1 VELRRQERIAYIKII
16 YCGPPGAGKSTNI
29 GWLHREA
36 KAGRGELLTA
46 ALGRD
51 HMLWFDFEP
60 LQPTTFRDFQ
70 IRFLVAT
77 VPGAVVSG
85 ASRKHVLRGVD
96 GVVFVGD
103 SASNRLYE
111 TLTAYRETTRS
122 IDAPLEASAVPIV
135 LQYNKRDVER
145 PLSRAELDEGL
156 NSHRQPVFEA
166 VATRGEGVLETFRG
180 ALQETLASIAPH
192 NEGLPLLRG
201 LAIPEYAEAL
211 VKKLFGRATFYE
223 PALAAAPA
231 VAPAPVVQAAPG
243 RIMHDIATE
252 PVTRK
257 LSLVDF
263 EAALAAAQAKAA
275 APPAGTEKTG
285 PLTGS
290 LPPATPIAAPAAAP
304 AADPAP
310 STAPAAPVAAVAPAA
325 PSEPPAEPDPYA
337 VRYEDLRQAIEAAH
351 VIAFGAPLEAALG
364 PVLTRLVAVTSAFS
378 ASVLLPAPGGVS
390 VAASQPLNGDPIA
403 RRPAADRLVAALGR
417 GSSVQAHEPSGNP
430 ALADALRG
438 QGLGT
443 VVGAPLRS
451 PRGLHGVLL
460 VYLAEDADPLS
471 QALLDHVG
479 AVAAA
484 ITLVIRPR

>member
-1 VELRRQERIAYIKII
+1 VELRRQEKIAYVKII

-85 ASRKHVLRGVD
+85 ASRKHVLRGTD
-96 GVVFVGD
+96 GVVFVAD

-111 TLTAYRETTRS
+111 TLSAYRETAHS
-122 IDAPLEASAVPIV
+122 LDAPLEASAVPIV
-135 LQYNKRDVER
+135 LQYNKRDLEK
-145 PLSRAELDEGL
+145 PLSRSELDEGL
-156 NSHRQPVFEA
+156 NTHRQPVFDA
-166 VATRGEGVLETFRG
+166 VATRGQGVLETFRG
-180 ALQETLASIAPH
+180 ALLETLASIAPH

-201 LAIPEYAEAL
+201 MAIPEYTDAL
-211 VKKLFGRATFYE
+211 VKKLFSRASFYE
-223 PALAAAPA
+223 PAMAAAA
-231 VAPAPVVQAAPG
+231 EAPTDPVVRAAPG

-263 EAALAAAQAKAA
+263 EAALAAAQAKTASA
-275 APPAGTEKTG
+275 PVAPEPPSPTAPPA
-285 PLTGS
+285 P
-290 LPPATPIAAPAAAP
+290 
-304 AADPAP
+304 
-310 STAPAAPVAAVAPAA
+310 APVAATPPPATLAAPPPAA
-325 PSEPPAEPDPYA
+325 ALPPPALDAASAPPNAE
-337 VRYEDLRQAIEAAH
+337 RYDDLRHAIEAARAL
-351 VIAFGAPLEAALG
+351 AFGAPLEATLA
-364 PVLTRLVAVTSAFS
+364 PVLARLVSATDAFT
-378 ASVLLPAPGGVS
+378 ASVLLPSAGGVS
-390 VAASQPLNGDPIA
+390 VAASHPLSGDPIA
-403 RRPAADRLVAALGR
+403 SRPRAERLVATLSDGTAPR
-417 GSSVQAHEPSGNP
+417 AHEPSGNP
-430 ALADALRG
+430 LLADALRG

-443 VVGAPLRS
+443 VVSAPLRS

-460 VYLAEDADPLS
+460 VYLTEDADPMRPSLV
-471 QALLDHVG
+471 DHIG
-479 AVAAA
+479 AVATAL
-484 ITLVIRPR
+484 TLVIRPR